1 MTDKDGRGPATSQLG
16 LISVALAAAAL
27 GFAAV
32 YVTQGGPDNE
42 KGTEKSAAADAAP
55 AKAVAT
61 AAGEGDSLV
70 AFVRKNPPVDLADV
84 SFDDEAGTKKSLAD
98 FKGKVVLL
106 NLWATWC
113 LPCRHEMPSLDR
125 LQREMGSDQFE
136 VVALSL
142 DRAGKDAA
150 RKFFDEIKVA
160 NLKLYIDPTMKA
172 GNGLRAVGMPTTILI
187 GKDGKELGR
196 LPGPAE
202 WDSPAAKALVAEA
215 LKPS

>member
-1 MTDKDGRGPATSQLG
+1 MTHTKDREPATSRFS
-16 LISVALAAAAL
+16 LIGAALAAAAL

-32 YVTQGGPDNE
+32 YVTQGAPDNE
-42 KGTEKSAAADAAP
+42 KGAEKSVAAEAAP
-55 AKAVAT
+55 AKPAE
-61 AAGEGDSLV
+61 AGAGGGGSLV
-70 AFVRKNPPVDLADV
+70 AFVRKTPPVELANV
-84 SFDDEAGTKKSLAD
+84 TFSDEAGAAKTLAD

-125 LQREMGSDQFE
+125 LQKEMGSDQFE

-150 RKFFDEIKVA
+150 RKFFDEIKVE

-202 WDSPAAKALVAEA
+202 WDSAAAKALIAEA
-215 LKPS
+215 VK

>member
-1 MTDKDGRGPATSQLG
+1 MTDKNGREPAASPLG
-16 LISVALAAAAL
+16 LIGAALAAAAL

-42 KGTEKSAAADAAP
+42 KGAEKTVGAKAAPDKPAAAG
-55 AKAVAT
+55 
-61 AAGEGDSLV
+61 AGGGDLV
-70 AFVRKNPPVDLADV
+70 AFVRKTPPVELANV
-84 SFDDEAGTKKSLAD
+84 SFSDEAGAAKTLAD

-125 LQREMGSDQFE
+125 LQKEMGSDQFE

-150 RKFFDEIKVA
+150 RKFFDEIRIA

-202 WDSPAAKALVAEA
+202 WDSPAAKALIAEA
-215 LKPS
+215 LK

>member
-1 MTDKDGRGPATSQLG
+1 MTDDKLSRTPGASRPLLVGAS
-16 LISVALAAAAL
+16 LAAAAI

-32 YVTQGGPDNE
+32 YVTQGGADNE
-42 KGTEKSAAADAAP
+42 NGVSAAP
-55 AKAVAT
+55 APVASKP
-61 AAGEGDSLV
+61 AGSGDDLV
-70 AFVRKNPPVDLADV
+70 AFVRKNPPVDVADV
-84 SFDDEAGTKKSLAD
+84 SFEDETGSRRTLAD

-125 LQREMGSDQFE
+125 LQKEMGSDQFE

-142 DRAGKDAA
+142 DRAGRDAA
-150 RKFFDEIKVA
+150 RKFFDEIKVQ
-160 NLKLYIDPTMKA
+160 NLKLFIDPTMKA
-172 GNGLRAVGMPTTILI
+172 GTGLRAVGMPTTILI

-202 WDSPAAKALVAEA
+202 WDSPAAKALIAEA
-215 LKPS
+215 IK

>member
-1 MTDKDGRGPATSQLG
+1 MTDNNGRIPAASRFG
-16 LISVALAAAAL
+16 LIGAALAAAAL

-32 YVTQGGPDNE
+32 YVTQGAPDNE
-42 KGTEKSAAADAAP
+42 KGAEKSVSAAP
-55 AKAVAT
+55 AASKLGT
-61 AAGEGDSLV
+61 AGASGGDLV
-70 AFVRKNPPVDLADV
+70 AFVRKNPPVELADV
-84 SFDDEAGTKKSLAD
+84 SFNDEAGAKTTLAA
-98 FKGKVVLL
+98 FKGRVILL

-125 LQREMGSDQFE
+125 LQKEMGSDQFE
-136 VVALSL
+136 VLALSL

-150 RKFFDEIKVA
+150 RKFFNEIKIEH
-160 NLKLYIDPTMKA
+160 LKLYIDPTMKA

-202 WDSPAAKALVAEA
+202 WDSAAAKALIAEA
-215 LKPS
+215 LK